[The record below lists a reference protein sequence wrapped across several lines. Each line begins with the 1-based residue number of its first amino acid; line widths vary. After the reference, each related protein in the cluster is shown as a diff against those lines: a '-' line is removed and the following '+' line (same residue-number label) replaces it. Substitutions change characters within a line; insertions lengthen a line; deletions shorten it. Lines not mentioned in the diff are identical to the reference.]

1 MATFSTN
8 QNHQLLVATNYKEV
22 ADAKAAKTFA
32 DGATAGTITVRQ
44 VDSACPT
51 IYFLYKGADTS
62 LKSDYIPVRSIDYIK
77 VKTAKELRIP
87 FKQQKVILNPTINE
101 GKPVVGQDY
110 ILRIE
115 LTHWIGMSDN
125 DTYFKEAAV
134 HVFSDMEAADF
145 YTAMVKS
152 LNLSFSREIGATKD
166 SNPYLDFKAS
176 ADGITI
182 TEKAQSWALGIES
195 QEPVLFNAVPTTIY
209 VNGSDVI
216 WGGVADS
223 TPKVSAVD
231 PATGNGIGN
240 GHKIADLEWFCMG
253 ERGDQYRYMGYPNY
267 IPTKYLVDPEKEY
280 HVLDIHYAFT
290 DEGTHSYRSEKDL
303 SIVSAD
309 AATMNSLITKL
320 ATATGIDAAKI
331 VTGGTIATK

>member
-1 MATFSTN
+1 MAVFSTN
-8 QNHQLLVATNYKEV
+8 QNHHLFVANEYKEV
-22 ADAKAAKTFA
+22 ANADAAKTFA
-32 DGATAGTITVRQ
+32 NDAKVGTIALRE
-44 VDSACPT
+44 VDKACPT
-51 IYFLYKGADTS
+51 IYFLYKGADTT
-62 LKSDYIPVRSIDYIK
+62 LKSDYIPVRNISY
-77 VKTAKELRIP
+77 VKARTAKELRVP
-87 FKQQKVILNPTINE
+87 FKSQKIALDKTINE
-101 GKPVVGQDY
+101 GNPVVGQDY

-115 LTHWIGMSDN
+115 LTHWIGMSEN
-125 DTYFKEAAV
+125 DMYFKEAAV
-134 HVFSDMEAADF
+134 HVFDTMTAENF
-145 YTAMVKS
+145 YKAMVHS
-152 LNLSFSREIGATKD
+152 LNLNFAREIGATKD
-166 SNPYLDFKAS
+166 SNPYLDFKAG

-182 TEKAQSWALGIES
+182 TEKPQPWSLGLES

-209 VNGSDVI
+209 VNGSDVT
-216 WGGVADS
+216 WGTVTDA

-231 PATGNGIGN
+231 PSTGNGIGN

-309 AATMNSLITKL
+309 TATMNSLISKIS
-320 ATATGIDAAKI
+320 TATGIDANAI
-331 VTGGTIATK
+331 VTGGTIATE